1 MDSVETL
8 FGKITKLKN
17 DQKQLEEQLSNL
29 KLEINKKKIEELNNY
44 WSKEEK
50 KDENI
55 SEKLKELKI
64 KINNQLVLKTVEHTF
79 QYIPLDNS
87 YTRVFI
93 SGDFNNWDMTEML
106 RDYSKKEIIFIYKV
120 NLDKGFEYAYCFYSN
135 GERLI
140 DFNQPKKKIAYKDN
154 QEYNYINIPND
165 EGNFIQFNQIKI
177 SQGNDAKKSSE
188 SLINIKGDEN
198 EFINNVF
205 QLNELIY
212 QKKIEIMTNKTKYS
226 NEIISKYNSSKQESK
241 DEINNIYNTFMLKF
255 QNRIIVYENE
265 NYLIVDLN
273 MRDRTIK
280 VIRLYDPN
288 GIKVDIK
295 KQFTFR
301 LYTQIPLKSMFHSSY
316 ILSKNESDII
326 LKGHETDKSNYIKIL
341 YQLQQDIYNPR
352 EKDLIPYRIE
362 PPNVNINEY
371 DLEIQDNLIRNVK
384 HRQTYSFVTFE
395 SVNVGDGQKAGLVA
409 NDTIKVYTT
418 LYNKDIL
425 NILHIHLNDTS
436 QEITIDSEFLEN
448 NENILNHK
456 IFTTDS
462 TGRRLSYKLI
472 FKQYKLIK
480 IYYCMSIDF
489 IDEPPFK
496 EIKYSP
502 NNYVKI
508 SKGEYKNYYG
518 KIIEFPMGMLA
529 RKDKENTKIEKMKS
543 FSEKKEGYCNERH
556 LDSLPEFVLVEIMFY
571 PGSEIKKIKDN
582 IKISIPVCHLIALSP
597 KEEIRFEKSI
607 LLENNNEVM
616 EIYNIGKELEKYL
629 NNEKL
634 LDEFD
639 LNKIK
644 EILNLAEK
652 INNDFKNLDDD
663 LDDKIKFAYNIKGK
677 IIPILQQRIRLH
689 VLSLK
694 NNS

>member
-44 WSKEEK
+44 WSKDEK
-50 KDENI
+50 KDDNI

-64 KINNQLVLKTVEHTF
+64 KINNQLVVKTVEHIF

-140 DFNQPKKKIAYKDN
+140 DFNQPEKKISYKDN

-226 NEIISKYNSSKQESK
+226 NEIVSKYNSSKQESK

-480 IYYCMSIDF
+480 IYYCMSINF
-489 IDEPPFK
+489 IDEPPFQ
-496 EIKYSP
+496 EIRFSP
-502 NNYVKI
+502 NGYVKI
-508 SKGEYKNYYG
+508 LKGEFKNYYG
-518 KIIEFPMGMLA
+518 KIKEFPIGMLA
-529 RKDKENTKIEKMKS
+529 RKDNEETELKKMKS
-543 FSEKKEGYCNERH
+543 FGEKKEGYCGDRH
-556 LDSLPEFVLVEIMFY
+556 LDGLPGFVLIEIMFY
-571 PGSEIKKIKDN
+571 PGDEIKEVKDY
-582 IKISIPVCHLIALSP
+582 IQRSLPVCFLIPLSP

-607 LLENNNEVM
+607 VIQNNNEVM
-616 EIYNIGKELEKYL
+616 KIYNFAKDLEKYL
-629 NNEKL
+629 LQQKL
-634 LDEFD
+634 LEQLD
-639 LNKIK
+639 LNKTK
-644 EILNLAEK
+644 EILSEAEN
-652 INNDFKNLDDD
+652 IHDNFKNLDDE
-663 LDDKIKFAYNIKGK
+663 LMDKIKYAIDIKSK
-677 IIPILQQRIRLH
+677 IIPILQQRIRLL
-689 VLSLK
+689 VFSSK
-694 NNS
+694 K

>member
-1 MDSVETL
+1 
-8 FGKITKLKN
+8 
-17 DQKQLEEQLSNL
+17 
-29 KLEINKKKIEELNNY
+29 
-44 WSKEEK
+44 
-50 KDENI
+50 
-55 SEKLKELKI
+55 
-64 KINNQLVLKTVEHTF
+64 
-79 QYIPLDNS
+79 
-87 YTRVFI
+87 
-93 SGDFNNWDMTEML
+93 
-106 RDYSKKEIIFIYKV
+106 
-120 NLDKGFEYAYCFYSN
+120 
-135 GERLI
+135 
-140 DFNQPKKKIAYKDN
+140 
-154 QEYNYINIPND
+154 
-165 EGNFIQFNQIKI
+165 
-177 SQGNDAKKSSE
+177 
-188 SLINIKGDEN
+188 
-198 EFINNVF
+198 
-205 QLNELIY
+205 
-212 QKKIEIMTNKTKYS
+212 
-226 NEIISKYNSSKQESK
+226 
-241 DEINNIYNTFMLKF
+241 
-255 QNRIIVYENE
+255 
-265 NYLIVDLN
+265 
-273 MRDRTIK
+273 
-280 VIRLYDPN
+280 
-288 GIKVDIK
+288 
-295 KQFTFR
+295 
-301 LYTQIPLKSMFHSSY
+301 
-316 ILSKNESDII
+316 
-326 LKGHETDKSNYIKIL
+326 
-341 YQLQQDIYNPR
+341 
-352 EKDLIPYRIE
+352 
-362 PPNVNINEY
+362 
-371 DLEIQDNLIRNVK
+371 
-384 HRQTYSFVTFE
+384 
-395 SVNVGDGQKAGLVA
+395 
-409 NDTIKVYTT
+409 
-418 LYNKDIL
+418 
-425 NILHIHLNDTS
+425 
-436 QEITIDSEFLEN
+436 
-448 NENILNHK
+448 
-456 IFTTDS
+456 
-462 TGRRLSYKLI
+462 
-472 FKQYKLIK
+472 
-480 IYYCMSIDF
+480 MSIDF

-582 IKISIPVCHLIALSP
+582 IKISIPVCHLIPLSP